1 MKEGLEA
8 PFLLMFGLRTL
19 GDQREWAHSSNIR
32 AEGMGLIWEL
42 RGWESLAHLHLSR
55 EQRGKC
61 PRCQGIN

>member
-32 AEGMGLIWEL
+32 AEVWDSFGNSEAG
-42 RGWESLAHLHLSR
+42 SR
-55 EQRGKC
+55 
-61 PRCQGIN
+61 